1 MRTNHVRQKLLAH
14 EPTLGCF
21 LGLGSPNA
29 AELLAHAGFDW
40 LVIETEHNALDA
52 AEVQQMLMALN
63 GSETIPLVRVPS
75 ANPVYSQRALDMGA
89 LGIVVPLV
97 KTAAEADAIVRATR
111 YPPLGTRSFGAL
123 RASRYTFDNEDYFQR
138 ANDNLLVVLIIE
150 TREAVENLEVI
161 AAVPGVDALYFGP
174 FDLCLS
180 LGLNPFQQPFPEVEA
195 IYQRSLAIGQRHG
208 VAIGMGVGNVEQLH
222 QRRAEGY
229 TMLSYSTDYHLL
241 VGAART
247 GVAAFRQSTDKVTG

>member
-1 MRTNHVRQKLLAH
+1 MRTNHVRQKLLAR

-40 LVIETEHNALDA
+40 LVIETEHNGLDA

-63 GSETIPLVRVPS
+63 GTETIPLVRVPS
-75 ANPVYSQRALDMGA
+75 ANPVFIQRALDMGA

-97 KTAAEADAIVRATR
+97 KTAAEAEAIVRATR
-111 YPPLGTRSFGAL
+111 YPPQGTRSFGAL

-138 ANDNLLVVLIIE
+138 ANDNILVVLILE
-150 TREAVENLEVI
+150 TREAVENLEAI

-180 LGLNPFQQPFPEVEA
+180 LGLTPFQQPFPEVEA
-195 IYQRSLAIGQRHG
+195 IYQRALAVGQRHG
-208 VAIGMGVGNVEQLH
+208 TAIGMGVGASDQLH
-222 QRRAEGY
+222 QRRQEGY

-241 VGAART
+241 AAAARA
-247 GVAAFRQSTDKVTG
+247 GVTAFKG

>member
-1 MRTNHVRQKLLAH
+1 MRTNWVRQKLLAR

-21 LGLGSPNA
+21 MGLGSPNV
-29 AELLAHAGFDW
+29 AELLGHAGFDW

-63 GSETIPLVRVPS
+63 GTETIPLVRVPS
-75 ANPVYSQRALDMGA
+75 ANPVYIQRALDLGA

-97 KTAAEADAIVRATR
+97 KSAEEAEAIVCATR
-111 YPPLGTRSFGAL
+111 YPPQGTRNFGAL

-138 ANDNLLVVLIIE
+138 ANDNLLVVLILE
-150 TREAVENLEVI
+150 TREAVENLEAI

-180 LGLNPFQQPFPEVEA
+180 LGLNPFHQPFPEVEA
-195 IYQRSLAIGQRHG
+195 LYQRALAVGQRHDT
-208 VAIGMGVGNVEQLH
+208 AIGIGVGNVDQLR
-222 QRRAEGY
+222 QRRTEGY

-241 VGAART
+241 VGAARA
-247 GVAAFRQSTDKVTG
+247 GVAAFRQ